1 MFHPIR
7 HRVIMF
13 LHLGGLLR
21 AWRVNR
27 RDRHATTGIPHFARL
42 VQSGAIT
49 MGGRHA

>member
-1 MFHPIR
+1 M

-21 AWRVNR
+21 AWRAESTH
-27 RDRHATTGIPHFARL
+27 RHTTARIPHFARV

-49 MGGRHA
+49 TGSRHA